1 MDKNQGT
8 ARIYNACW
16 WLRNAR
22 GQEKRAACIARLARL
37 ILTALKESQ
46 GEREAESVLYALAG
60 GLYDGRDPRFTI

>member
-1 MDKNQGT
+1 MQKTQGT

-16 WLRNAR
+16 WIRNAR
-22 GQEKRAACIARLARL
+22 GPEKRAAAIARLAGL
-37 ILTALKESQ
+37 ISTALKECQ